1 MTQGSLLYK
10 LIRAFFVFCAALFI
24 SWALSNLPL
33 MQKLNNVFIDIGMS
47 LSPQTESNNVAIV
60 AIDSKSIAKY
70 GPWPWPRKT
79 HAELLDKLTKAGTNL
94 AVFDIVFSESDNV
107 PSDSDNAFALAI
119 KEHGQVVLA
128 MSAETDMQT
137 GEVTEFLPAIQFI
150 SAARAVGHT
159 DLYID
164 SSGLT
169 RGIYLGAGVGSLRW
183 PALSLAAVYAE
194 SKPLLLNWPHTTI
207 KETTPLSLWLRTR
220 EILIPFQKVGFPTFS
235 YMDVL
240 SGRISSELAG
250 KTIFIGMTSQ
260 GLERI
265 FATPIGVMNG
275 VQFQANAYQS
285 LASNQF
291 ALEENH
297 WLYWLGWCV
306 LILIGMACIHFMTP
320 QYYLFSLFVMSLS
333 VGIMALF
340 LLITMQA
347 ALPTVAIW
355 FSLSLTYLI
364 KSGRDLEVLEKAAKR
379 DSLTGLLNRREFD
392 IDFESAWREHEKQQ
406 KPINLMLLDIDY
418 FKKINDEYG
427 HAKGDDV
434 LAGLGLL
441 LAKKSRRSKEKAYR
455 IGGEEFAIISSDRD
469 NVSLTKHAQSL
480 VDAIQQEFSSILA
493 HPITVSIGY
502 AQLREASG
510 VEKRMFFNQVDRAL
524 YSAKAAGRNRA
535 LAYQD
540 GM

>member
-1 MTQGSLLYK
+1 
-10 LIRAFFVFCAALFI
+10 
-24 SWALSNLPL
+24 
-33 MQKLNNVFIDIGMS
+33 
-47 LSPQTESNNVAIV
+47 
-60 AIDSKSIAKY
+60 
-70 GPWPWPRKT
+70 
-79 HAELLDKLTKAGTNL
+79 
-94 AVFDIVFSESDNV
+94 
-107 PSDSDNAFALAI
+107 
-119 KEHGQVVLA
+119 
-128 MSAETDMQT
+128 
-137 GEVTEFLPAIQFI
+137 
-150 SAARAVGHT
+150 
-159 DLYID
+159 
-164 SSGLT
+164 
-169 RGIYLGAGVGSLRW
+169 
-183 PALSLAAVYAE
+183 
-194 SKPLLLNWPHTTI
+194 
-207 KETTPLSLWLRTR
+207 
-220 EILIPFQKVGFPTFS
+220 
-235 YMDVL
+235 
-240 SGRISSELAG
+240 
-250 KTIFIGMTSQ
+250 
-260 GLERI
+260 
-265 FATPIGVMNG
+265 
-275 VQFQANAYQS
+275 
-285 LASNQF
+285 
-291 ALEENH
+291 
-297 WLYWLGWCV
+297 
-306 LILIGMACIHFMTP
+306 MTP
-320 QYYLFSLFVMSLS
+320 QYYLFSLFVMSLF

-364 KSGRDLEVLEKAAKR
+364 KSGRDLNVLEKAARR

-418 FKKINDEYG
+418 FKTINDQYG

-434 LAGLGLL
+434 LAALGLL

-540 GM
+540 EM